1 MTWNASSIYMQAGW
15 RKHKQNRDHEREYW
29 TVPQCEIT
37 PTLFLFGF
45 LQLVKVYLLQVE
57 GMGGLPVVLLL
68 CSFHGTAA
76 KQNTQ
81 IILFN
86 YGWVPA
92 CLFLCRKTLPSCG
105 FCSTALVA
113 VTQEPQPGKPP
124 SRVSLQTRTRW
135 VAGPPFPL
143 SPGWCLSTLTVSFR
157 FQLAPRRLQP
167 PYLWVSRRPSRP
179 CEPRPFTPTNLLLG
193 HLSLQTAGRRC
204 TPAPGC
210 IQFTG
215 PSSSALVPCA
225 STGDAGLQP

>member
-15 RKHKQNRDHEREYW
+15 RKHKQCRDHEPGYW

-57 GMGGLPVVLLL
+57 GMGSLPVVLLL

-92 CLFLCRKTLPSCG
+92 CLFLCRKTLPSCA
-105 FCSTALVA
+105 FCSTALAAVA
-113 VTQEPQPGKPP
+113 QEPQPGKLLTGPP
-124 SRVSLQTRTRW
+124 SRPGHVRLPLPVSL
-135 VAGPPFPL
+135 
-143 SPGWCLSTLTVSFR
+143 VSCVSSLIVPFR
-157 FQLAPRRLQP
+157 FTASPAAPAAVLPQSESQMPALPASSFHTDWSSPPSPVCADCREEMYPCTRMYSVHRPTKQCVGAMCFYRWCGPQL
-167 PYLWVSRRPSRP
+167 
-179 CEPRPFTPTNLLLG
+179 
-193 HLSLQTAGRRC
+193 
-204 TPAPGC
+204 
-210 IQFTG
+210 
-215 PSSSALVPCA
+215 SS
-225 STGDAGLQP
+225 